1 MTLILENKREKEEGV
16 FAMSAVEI
24 SPSLTAELKK
34 RFEFFRVENLSG
46 IDAQRFKQSLISRIG
61 KVDSES
67 EGYQSYEL
75 GQQRDLSIK
84 FHWGHNHDF
93 GGFFLKGRMGDR
105 HLELMSDF
113 IEKFPVELA
122 TFFEADVFDI
132 GCWTGGTSLLLKSL
146 GSRVVAI
153 EEVRKYADTVNFLA
167 SSFGVSEHL
176 SCVSKSLFECNRS
189 EYHDRFDVAY
199 FPGVIYHLSDPVLA
213 LRILFNSL
221 KLGGEILVES
231 AGVDSPEPICRFDG
245 NYVYRNGTREELNRG
260 GWNWFLPSASALE
273 RMLVEAGFESVQTCW
288 CEDRCRVFGYG
299 KKCRN
304 IGICK
309 AGLSVPDII

>member
-1 MTLILENKREKEEGV
+1 
-16 FAMSAVEI
+16 MSTVDI
-24 SPSLTAELKK
+24 SPGLKAELKSG
-34 RFEFFRVENLSG
+34 FDFFRCENLIG
-46 IDAQRFKQSLISRIG
+46 IGAAEFQQTLQSRIG
-61 KVDSES
+61 KIDARS
-67 EGYQSYEL
+67 EGYKDYEL
-75 GQQRDLSIK
+75 EQQRDLSIK

-93 GGFFLKGRMGDR
+93 GRFNLQGRMGDR

-113 IEKFPVELA
+113 INKFPVDIS
-122 TFFEADVFDI
+122 TFSDADVIDI

-153 EEVRKYADTVNFLA
+153 EEVRKYAEMVNFLA
-167 SSFGVSEHL
+167 SSFGLQREL
-176 SCVSKSLFECNRS
+176 RCESKSLYECNHAD
-189 EYHDRFDVAY
+189 YHERFDVAY

-221 KLGGEILVES
+221 KLDGEVLIES

-260 GWNWFLPSASALE
+260 GWNWFLPSASALQK
-273 RMLVEAGFESVQTCW
+273 MLVEAGFELVQAYW
-288 CEDRCRVFGYG
+288 CDDRRRVFGYG
-299 KKCRN
+299 KKCRQ

-309 AGLSVPDII
+309 AGLSVPDIS